1 MVTGTHCQDIKKQK
15 FLIDLTNGEY
25 KLRFGLNFNFSP
37 TGVIYAYSMVN
48 VPKMSLNKE
57 YLLLIGGK
65 YSAGDH
71 FSDKVHRYDG
81 LLKSTV
87 VDGEGKRTVV
97 TGKWSF

>member
-1 MVTGTHCQDIKKQK
+1 
-15 FLIDLTNGEY
+15 
-25 KLRFGLNFNFSP
+25 
-37 TGVIYAYSMVN
+37 MVN